1 MTFALLLLFLGVF
14 TQESLSTNE
23 QSQNI
28 LLFKNSSDIIVN
40 QIKKSSLNVEILNIE
55 KELLIGTPLIINFDS
70 PQGFILFKTVNDI
83 LVNITSIANS
93 ESLDSK
99 DIHIS
104 EKSIMKET
112 IGFFFGDSVG
122 QISIQ
127 AKNKNSH
134 FSAVKIIFPEV
145 CQKFYLQTRY
155 DDFQIN
161 KQNEKT
167 DLISTLSLTKENM
180 YTCYYHDVD
189 FFPYFVSFKFNNVD
203 DFIKING
210 QITNSQSS
218 PVEFT
223 ERSILTLEHIY
234 FSQESPTLSKTTNL
248 FKREAIQDQRVNMTI
263 FTQLLNNNDISISD
277 IIDEVTFF
285 KGYLPNKPSF
295 INGQINT
302 KNSTQTST
310 ESPSNKKKQTTAI
323 IATILSIFVAFILCS
338 AISYCIR
345 KRNNCKFYN
354 IENNDDDGPENEI
367 TENDASSSIGPDN
380 LDENEHVEHL
390 SNDEFENRHFLQ
402 NEFDESYPQTN
413 FQLSQIEYK
422 APSQTLL
429 ATVLDEANAKI

>member
-1 MTFALLLLFLGVF
+1 
-14 TQESLSTNE
+14 
-23 QSQNI
+23 
-28 LLFKNSSDIIVN
+28 
-40 QIKKSSLNVEILNIE
+40 
-55 KELLIGTPLIINFDS
+55 
-70 PQGFILFKTVNDI
+70 
-83 LVNITSIANS
+83 
-93 ESLDSK
+93 
-99 DIHIS
+99 
-104 EKSIMKET
+104 
-112 IGFFFGDSVG
+112 
-122 QISIQ
+122 
-127 AKNKNSH
+127 
-134 FSAVKIIFPEV
+134 
-145 CQKFYLQTRY
+145 
-155 DDFQIN
+155 
-161 KQNEKT
+161 
-167 DLISTLSLTKENM
+167 
-180 YTCYYHDVD
+180 
-189 FFPYFVSFKFNNVD
+189 
-203 DFIKING
+203 
-210 QITNSQSS
+210 
-218 PVEFT
+218 
-223 ERSILTLEHIY
+223 
-234 FSQESPTLSKTTNL
+234 
-248 FKREAIQDQRVNMTI
+248 MTI